1 MSLAFDEYGRP
12 FLIIKVRLHTH
23 THTRARA
30 RSFHATIRDLRIVSQ
45 SARVLRVFESQKF
58 RTKHGSSHFSNP
70 RAKKKNQ
77 KKKNHDRTN
86 ALLLS
91 IVNRR
96 SHSFPIQ
103 EQSTKQ
109 RLSGIEAQKQN
120 ISAAKSVAR
129 TLRSSLGPKVSP
141 FVFVFSLTFRSCLF
155 PKATL
160 VDFRVTE

>member
-70 RAKKKNQ
+70 RAKKNQ
-77 KKKNHDRTN
+77 KKKNHNRTN

-91 IVNRR
+91 IINRR

-141 FVFVFSLTFRSCLF
+141 FVFVFSLTCRSCLF

-160 VDFRVTE
+160 VDFRGTE